1 MTSTRRSSR
10 RSPSAARSSAC
21 WPHTG
26 VSARTR
32 VSRPPT
38 RTWFGASPPARR
50 PPWVPRARSPP
61 TGCAAAWRPPS
72 RSAGDGRASCTT
84 RRSRA
89 WPGSPWRS
97 GRRAAPTGAPMW
109 TPHSMRRSSR
119 CARRSPGCGRSSRR
133 YGRRRSTSWARRRR
147 SRAWPS
153 ACPRTVRVWSWTST
167 WPSIAAGFP
176 PGSIPTSRWPSIA
189 SSRRRPPTPPSAR
202 APGRC
207 TPRSTRARRR
217 SPWSCTTTGRG
228 SIPVRTRRASAC
240 WGCASASRW
249 PAARSASSP
258 PRVRAPSCGRPCPR
272 ATWPERRFPGFLRSA
287 PRESG
292 GWPGDPGRL
301 ASRPMTGSLGAGAA
315 SSYPAEYDVDVTLRD
330 GSTAAVRPIRPEDE
344 PALARFLATLSEQAR
359 WFHFFSAAVD
369 LRAAA
374 RVAVDV
380 DHRDR
385 FGLVA
390 FAGGRLVGHAQ
401 YGRLGTRPEAEV
413 AFAVSDA
420 VQGQGLATI
429 LLAHLAERASAC
441 GIHVLEAVVLRANH
455 RMVEVFRDS
464 GFPVRTRTEGDEL
477 VIELPASLSPQARS
491 AFEQREGTAAVAA
504 VRHVLEPA
512 SIVVVGASRH
522 PGKVGRALVDNLGA
536 AGFPGELWAVNPT
549 ATAIGGVPCFPTVDD
564 LPGEPE
570 LAVVALPAEL
580 VVATA
585 ERCAAHGVKALV
597 VVSAGFAEVGPEGA
611 RRQAELVAVCR
622 RSGMRLV
629 GPNCIGVANT
639 DAAWPLDATFAPD
652 LPPAGSVALMAQSGA
667 VALTVIEAASER
679 GIGLAS
685 FVSAGNK
692 ADLSSN
698 DFLRY
703 WEQDDATRVVLLY
716 LESFGNPRRFG
727 RIAPRVARTKPV
739 VAVKAGRSAAGA
751 AASASHTGALVR
763 ASDVTVDAL
772 FRRAGVIRC
781 DTLAE
786 QLDVA
791 GLLALAPE
799 PRGRRVAVVTNAG
812 GPAIMAADACAA
824 HGLEVPALPPGLQRH
839 LRSFLPAH
847 AAVGNPVDLI
857 ATATPDQYAAAIEA
871 VAAADA
877 ADAIVAVFVR
887 PLGSQSEPVLQ
898 ALERAAAGAAR
909 SLPVLAVMMSD
920 HARLQARPK

>member
-1 MTSTRRSSR
+1 
-10 RSPSAARSSAC
+10 
-21 WPHTG
+21 
-26 VSARTR
+26 
-32 VSRPPT
+32 
-38 RTWFGASPPARR
+38 
-50 PPWVPRARSPP
+50 
-61 TGCAAAWRPPS
+61 
-72 RSAGDGRASCTT
+72 
-84 RRSRA
+84 
-89 WPGSPWRS
+89 
-97 GRRAAPTGAPMW
+97 
-109 TPHSMRRSSR
+109 
-119 CARRSPGCGRSSRR
+119 
-133 YGRRRSTSWARRRR
+133 
-147 SRAWPS
+147 
-153 ACPRTVRVWSWTST
+153 
-167 WPSIAAGFP
+167 
-176 PGSIPTSRWPSIA
+176 
-189 SSRRRPPTPPSAR
+189 
-202 APGRC
+202 
-207 TPRSTRARRR
+207 
-217 SPWSCTTTGRG
+217 
-228 SIPVRTRRASAC
+228 
-240 WGCASASRW
+240 
-249 PAARSASSP
+249 
-258 PRVRAPSCGRPCPR
+258 
-272 ATWPERRFPGFLRSA
+272 
-287 PRESG
+287 
-292 GWPGDPGRL
+292 
-301 ASRPMTGSLGAGAA
+301 MTGSLGAGAA

-330 GSTAAVRPIRPEDE
+330 GSTAAVRPIQPEDE
-344 PALARFLATLSEQAR
+344 PALAGFLATLSEQAR

-374 RVAVDV
+374 RAAVDV
-380 DHRDR
+380 EHRDR

-420 VQGQGLATI
+420 VQGEGLATI

-512 SIVVVGASRH
+512 SIVVIGASRH

-570 LAVVALPAEL
+570 LAVVAVPAEQ
-580 VVATA
+580 VVAIA
-585 ERCAAHGVKALV
+585 ERCAARGVKALV

-679 GIGLAS
+679 GIGLSS

-871 VAAADA
+871 VAAAGA

-887 PLGSQSEPVLQ
+887 PLGSQSEPVLE
-898 ALERAAAGAAR
+898 ALERAATGAAR

-920 HARLQARPK
+920 HARLQARPNHQLPLFRFPEEAIRALGHAVGHAAWRAVPEEPLPELPGVRREEAARLLARAGADGERWLGSDELDRVLRCYGLAQVPAREAATPEEAGRAALELGGPVALKAIAPTLVHKSEAGAVRLSLVGDREVREAAEAMRAHVAAAGHEVGGFLVQAMAPPGPELLIGVVQDPAFGPVVACGAGGVTAELQHDTAVALAPLGEREAGDLLGSLRSFPLLEGYRSSPAADLAAVRHVLVRVAALADAH